1 MAEPWLS
8 VVGIGEDGIA
18 GLSDAARAAVKEA
31 DVLAG
36 APRHLALAG
45 ATGRET
51 LVWPV
56 PFAVAPLLALRGRRV
71 CALVSGDPFW
81 FGAGAVL
88 AEHVP
93 LAEMAVHPAPSTFAL
108 AAARLGWRLEGTV
121 CLGLHAQPLAR
132 LRPHLHEGAR
142 VIALARDGAAVA
154 RLGALLA
161 AWGFGASRLRV
172 MEALGGPRER
182 IRVCVA
188 AEVPEDAAHP
198 VAVAIEVVGGPAIP
212 LGFGLPDALFEHDGQ
227 LTKREMRAITLGS
240 LAPLP
245 GQLLWDIGAGAGS
258 IGIEWLLAHP
268 ANRCVALERDA
279 ERLARAR
286 GNAEALGVPH
296 LDLRHGAAPEGMEGW
311 PAPDAV
317 FVGGGASEAVLAC
330 AWAALRPGG
339 RLVVNA
345 VTLETEALLL
355 DWRARVG
362 GTMARI
368 NLSRADAV
376 GGRMGWRAAPPVLH
390 WAAAK

>member
-1 MAEPWLS
+1 
-8 VVGIGEDGIA
+8 VVGIGEDGMA
-18 GLSDAARAAVKEA
+18 GLSDAARAAVKAAE
-31 DVLAG
+31 VLAG
-36 APRHLALAG
+36 APRHLALAE
-45 ATGRET
+45 AEGREM

-56 PFAVAPLLALRGRRV
+56 PFSVAPLLAHRGRRV

-81 FGAGAVL
+81 FGAGASL
-88 AEHVP
+88 ADHVP
-93 LAEMAVHPAPSTFAL
+93 PAEMTAHPAPSTFSL
-108 AAARLGWRLEGTV
+108 AAARLGWRVEETV

-132 LRPHLHEGAR
+132 LRPHLRPGAR
-142 VIALARDGAAVA
+142 LIVLLRDGAAVA
-154 RLGALLA
+154 RLGALLT
-161 AWGFGASRLRV
+161 AWGFGTSRLWV

-182 IRVCVA
+182 VRPCA
-188 AEVPEDAAHP
+188 ATAAPEDAAHP
-198 VAVAIEVVGGPAIP
+198 VAVAVEAGEGPAIP

-227 LTKREMRAITLGS
+227 LTKREVRALTLSS

-268 ANRCVALERDA
+268 ANACVALERDPA
-279 ERLARAR
+279 RLARAR
-286 GNAEALGVPH
+286 ANAEALGVPH
-296 LDLRHGAAPEGMEGW
+296 LDLRHGAAPQGLDGW

-317 FVGGGASEAVLAC
+317 FVGGGASEAVLAR
-330 AWAALRPGG
+330 AWGALRPGG

-362 GTMARI
+362 GSMARI
-368 NLSRADAV
+368 NLSRAEAV
-376 GGRMGWRAAPPVLH
+376 GGRLGWRAAPPVLH